1 MKPRALLS
9 LLLATPVWAQ
19 SPDLLPKR
27 LDELVVTASPLDR
40 TLFELVQ
47 PATVLRDRELMFK
60 LAPTLGE
67 TLDGQAGVSATSF
80 GPGASRPI
88 IRGLGDDRLRVLQ
101 NGTSVL
107 DVSNISPDHAVAT
120 DPLSVTSVELV
131 RGPATLLYGPNTVGG
146 VVNVIDK
153 RIPMERITG
162 VNGAIDARYGSA
174 DSLRSLAGSVDFGAG
189 PLAFHLDAF
198 TRETDDIKIPGY
210 ARSSRLRAED
220 PQAAEPYGRLPN
232 SFTETDGGA
241 IGGSYI
247 WEKGFAGVS
256 YSGMNSFYG
265 TVAEDDVTIDLRQR
279 RWDLRGAFYEP
290 ASGIKE
296 INYKFGYTDYDHTEF
311 EDDEVGTRF
320 AIDGFNAR
328 AELLHEKLGGFEGA
342 VGVEIQRNEFSALGD
357 EAFLPAVDN
366 QVNSLMLFEE
376 IALNPFTLQ
385 FGGRYDYQ
393 SNKTESS
400 PDFGPALDRDFN
412 AFSTSAGV
420 VYNPTEDYA
429 LALSLGYSQRPPNYV
444 ELFANGPHIA
454 TGTFEIGDPDLGT
467 EDSFSLD
474 LSLRKKTGRVTGSIS
489 GFYYRFNDFVANLPT
504 GEIDEEDDLPIFNY
518 RAIGAN
524 FYGGEIEATVHLL
537 EPVHAPSN
545 AKSAAPRQ
553 SSQRLDLIFLADY
566 VRAENRQSGEPLPRI
581 PPFRTTVALDY
592 RIGDLGARIDAQW
605 AARQNRTTDKEL
617 ATDSYVMLNA
627 GLDYTLT
634 SGAVTTTFFVKGVNL
649 LNQEARLSTSY
660 LKDIVPLAARGVIV
674 GLRSEF

>member
-1 MKPRALLS
+1 MKPRILLP
-9 LLLATPVWAQ
+9 LLLTAPVWAQ
-19 SPDLLPKR
+19 SPDLLPNR
-27 LDELVVTASPLDR
+27 LDALVVTASPLDR

-47 PATVLRDRELMFK
+47 PATVLKERELMFK

-67 TLDGQAGVSATSF
+67 TLEGQPGVSATSF

-88 IRGLGDDRLRVLQ
+88 IRGLGEDRLRILQ

-107 DVSNISPDHAVAT
+107 DVSNISPDHAVGT
-120 DPLSVTSVELV
+120 DPLSVNSVEIV

-146 VVNVIDK
+146 VVNIIDN
-153 RIPMERITG
+153 RIPMERIVG
-162 VNGAIDARYGSA
+162 VNGTIDARYGSA
-174 DSLRSLAGSVDFGAG
+174 DSLRSLAGAVNFGAG
-189 PLAFHLDAF
+189 PFAFHLDAF

-220 PQAAEPYGRLPN
+220 PQADEPSGSLPN
-232 SFTETDGGA
+232 SFTDTDGGA
-241 IGGSYI
+241 VGGSYI
-247 WEKGFAGVS
+247 WEKGYAGVS
-256 YSGMNSFYG
+256 YSGLNSFYG
-265 TVAEDDVTIDLRQR
+265 VVAEEDVTIDLRQR

-290 ASGIKE
+290 AGGIKV
-296 INYKFGYTDYDHTEF
+296 INYKFAYTDYDHTEF
-311 EDDEVGTRF
+311 EGDEVGTRF

-328 AELLHEKLGGFEGA
+328 TELLHEEIGGFEGA
-342 VGVEIQRNEFSALGD
+342 VGVELQRNDVSALGD

-393 SNKTESS
+393 SNNTKAS

-444 ELFANGPHIA
+444 ELFANGPHVA
-454 TGTFEIGDPDLGT
+454 TGTFEVGNPDLGT

-474 LSLRKKTGRVTGSIS
+474 LSVRKKTGRVTGSVS

-504 GEIDEEDDLPIFNY
+504 GEIDPDEDLPIFNY

-537 EPVHAPSN
+537 EPVQIPTD
-545 AKSAAPRQ
+545 AKSSAFRQ
-553 SSQRLDLIFLADY
+553 PSQRLDLIFLADY

-592 RIGDLGARIDAQW
+592 RIDKLGARIDAQW
-605 AARQNRTTDKEL
+605 AARQNRTAEEEL

-627 GLDYTLT
+627 GLDYTLST
-634 SGAVTTTFFVKGVNL
+634 GALTTTFFVKGVNL

-660 LKDIVPLAARGVIV
+660 LKDIAPLSARGVIV
-674 GLRSEF
+674 GLRGEF